1 MLYSIHLDNP
11 LYASTYKLAFVN
23 IAVCFLL
30 FLPKD
35 LTPRLF
41 PHRKA
46 SSSFFYKITYVQDD
60 NLIVKIVQTVEHA
73 ITRKQTGGRYNESL
87 FNETYVCASTLLT
100 ILFSIP
106 HSINATR
113 PPATTMPAKIVIM
126 VGHIWSTLQRPN

>member
-1 MLYSIHLDNP
+1 MLYSIHLDDP
-11 LYASTYKLAFVN
+11 LHASTYKLAFVN

-106 HSINATR
+106 HSINTTC
-113 PPATTMPAKIVIM
+113 PPSTAMSTNIVI
-126 VGHIWSTLQRPN
+126 VVSHVWGTPQRPN